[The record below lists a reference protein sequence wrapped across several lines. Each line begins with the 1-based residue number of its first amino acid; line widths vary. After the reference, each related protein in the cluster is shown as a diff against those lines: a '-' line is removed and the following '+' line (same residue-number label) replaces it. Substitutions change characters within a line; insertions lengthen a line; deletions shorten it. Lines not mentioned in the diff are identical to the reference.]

1 MLMLASQGGDALN
14 PTVSIMIANSLMGI
28 LIVFCVLIFISFII
42 SLFRYLPGSGAAKPK
57 AAPKAAPQPKA
68 APKAPAKASENL
80 VNDQELVAVITAAI
94 YAYESSVGGASVSGD
109 PLIVRSIRR
118 AR

>member
-1 MLMLASQGGDALN
+1 MTMLASTGDALN
-14 PTVSIMIANSLMGI
+14 PTVSIMISNSLMGI

-42 SLFRYLPGSGAAKPK
+42 SLFKFLPGSGAAKPK
-57 AAPKAAPQPKA
+57 KA
-68 APKAPAKASENL
+68 APKIDTPAPLKKAEAKSDENL
-80 VNDQELVAVITAAI
+80 VGDSELVAVITAAI
-94 YAYESSVGGASVSGD
+94 YAYESSIGGVTSGSD

>member
-42 SLFRYLPGSGAAKPK
+42 SLFKYLPGSGAAKPK
-57 AAPKAAPQPKA
+57 PAPAAPKPAA

-109 PLIVRSIRR
+109 PLVVRSIRR

>member
-42 SLFRYLPGSGAAKPK
+42 SLFKYLPGSGAAKPK
-57 AAPKAAPQPKA
+57 AAPAAPKPAA

-94 YAYESSVGGASVSGD
+94 YAYESSVGGASVSVD
-109 PLIVRSIRR
+109 PLVVRSIRR

>member
-42 SLFRYLPGSGAAKPK
+42 SLFKYLPGSGAAKPK
-57 AAPKAAPQPKA
+57 AAPAAPKPA
-68 APKAPAKASENL
+68 AVPKAPAKASENL

-94 YAYESSVGGASVSGD
+94 YAYESSVGGASASGD
-109 PLIVRSIRR
+109 PLVVRSIRR

>member
-42 SLFRYLPGSGAAKPK
+42 SLFKYLPGSGAAKPK
-57 AAPKAAPQPKA
+57 VAPAAPKPAA

-109 PLIVRSIRR
+109 PLVVRSIRR